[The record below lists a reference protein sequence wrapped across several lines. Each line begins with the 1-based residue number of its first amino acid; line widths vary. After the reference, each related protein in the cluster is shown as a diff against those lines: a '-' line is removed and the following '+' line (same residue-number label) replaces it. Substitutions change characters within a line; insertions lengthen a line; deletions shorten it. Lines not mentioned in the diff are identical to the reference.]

1 MATRDNS
8 SEVWTVW
15 TIIFPQVNVLILKLI
30 QAESSLL
37 QKLPSS
43 FLD

>member
-8 SEVWTVW
+8 SEVW